1 MTRPLTSALLT
12 AAILIA
18 LMVLGGCRDS
28 ADSTSTGLD
37 AVPTL
42 DRVDPSGLPELAAG
56 YTGWRQL
63 NAEPIADDPEVPHGG
78 LKDVFASVDE
88 EDGTYPD
95 GALVVKRGSQGDDP
109 AGLVSVMLK
118 VVNGNPQHGDW
129 IFREYVRP
137 RPDAAYTVLAENE
150 ACWSCHDGAA
160 DTDWVFTKADG

>member
-1 MTRPLTSALLT
+1 MRS
-12 AAILIA
+12 
-18 LMVLGGCRDS
+18 RR
-28 ADSTSTGLD
+28 STGSIRPGCPSWRP
-37 AVPTL
+37 ATPGGGSSTL
-42 DRVDPSGLPELAAG
+42 NRSP
-56 YTGWRQL
+56 
-63 NAEPIADDPEVPHGG
+63 DDPEVPHGG
-78 LKDVFASVDE
+78 RKDVFVSVDE
-88 EDGTYPD
+88 EDGAYPD

-150 ACWSCHDGAA
+150 ACWSCHDGAG